1 MLILDI
7 ATIVS
12 VGMMTGVEFAVSAFV
27 NPVVLTMEDGAQA
40 FATRAFAR
48 LLGRMMP
55 FWYVGNMLLL
65 AGEAVMRHGQ
75 SGSAFLYAACGVWA
89 AVIALTLMFLVP
101 INNRIAAMPDGA
113 FARAM
118 KAEHHVWD
126 LRHRVRIA
134 ALMVATVLLLVAIGA
149 VKCA

>member
-7 ATIVS
+7 VAIVS

-27 NPVVLTMEDGAQA
+27 NPVLLTMEAEGQA

-48 LLGRMMP
+48 LLGRVMP
-55 FWYVGNMLLL
+55 FWYIGNMVLL
-65 AGEAVMRHGQ
+65 GVEAWIRHGQ
-75 SGSAFLYAACGVWA
+75 NGSLLLYAACGVWA

-101 INNRIAAMPDGA
+101 INNRIAALPDGA
-113 FARAM
+113 FVQAM
-118 KAEHHVWD
+118 KAEHRVWE

-134 ALMVATVLLLVAIGA
+134 ALVVAMVLLLMAILS
-149 VKCA
+149 VR